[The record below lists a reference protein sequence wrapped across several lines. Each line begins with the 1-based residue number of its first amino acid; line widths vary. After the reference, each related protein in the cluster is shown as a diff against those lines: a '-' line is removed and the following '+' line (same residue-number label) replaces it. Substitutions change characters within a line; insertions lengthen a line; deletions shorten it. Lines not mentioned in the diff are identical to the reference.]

1 MLFESK
7 TLFCNLAMPEK
18 GNAVQ
23 LVLLIVDGSEL
34 MCSAQFKRLVIFK
47 NIYRSCRR
55 QPKCEPTSQWFK
67 TSEVSTPKNR
77 KARVFTQASSIL
89 CVE

>member
-7 TLFCNLAMPEK
+7 ALFCNLAMPGK

-23 LVLLIVDGSEL
+23 LVLLIVDGSKL

-55 QPKCEPTSQWFK
+55 KPKCEPTSQWFK
-67 TSEVSTPKNR
+67 ISEV
-77 KARVFTQASSIL
+77 
-89 CVE
+89 